1 MPLDTLIF
9 DPSPCGFPK
18 PRVPLLPTGFD
29 GVSLSSVEPWVPAES
44 FCHFARGRY
53 ALREAYRLSGIG
65 PGSALLAPS
74 YHCRTMLDPALALGG
89 DVFLYPLS
97 PDLAPDLAALDT
109 LADQSP
115 APVRAL
121 LATHF
126 FGIPQDFSAL
136 AVWCAGRGITLIED
150 ASHALFNEHHR
161 PTGIGGLGE
170 FVVSSPYKFLPS
182 PDGGLLYA
190 RDAGCLKNLSMRA
203 PSLLDELRGIHF
215 AWSRAA
221 ERRRNR
227 FALNPARLDTEFAA
241 IAAGQYR
248 PAIERRE
255 RAGTSADYR
264 PDHEGY
270 SSLRFS
276 RMLYRHPDIAT
287 ITRRR
292 REHYRHWTAATMNLP
307 YCRPLYPE
315 LPEAC
320 IPYMF
325 PLIIENPEPHFTRL
339 KQLGVPIFR
348 WDSIAVSGC
357 ATASDYRLHLLQLP
371 CHQSLTD
378 RDMDWMMAAITKV
391 GEEAASSGGG
401 PATGGGVATA
411 SGAETAQGK
420 WLEQQPDSIQIQ
432 SPAKG

>member
-9 DPSPCGFPK
+9 DPSACGFPR
-18 PRVPLLPTGFD
+18 PRVPLLPVGLD
-29 GVSLSSVEPWVPAES
+29 GVSFNTPAPWAPAG
-44 FCHFARGRY
+44 HFRHFSRGRY

-89 DVFLYPLS
+89 DVLLYPLRPDLS
-97 PDLAPDLAALDT
+97 PDLAALEALAGR
-109 LADQSP
+109 SP
-115 APVRAL
+115 APVRTL

-126 FGIPQDFSAL
+126 FGFPQDFSAL
-136 AVWCAGRGITLIED
+136 AAWCAGRGITLIED

-161 PTGIGGLGE
+161 PTGIGSLGE

-190 RDAGCLKNLSMRA
+190 RDAGCLKNLSTRA
-203 PSLLDELRGIHF
+203 PSLFNELRGIRF
-215 AWSRAA
+215 AWSRAT

-227 FALNPARLDTEFAA
+227 IALDPARLDTEFAA
-241 IAAGQYR
+241 IAADQYR

-264 PDHEGY
+264 PDNEGY

-276 RMLYRHPDIAT
+276 RMFYRHPDIAT

-292 REHYRHWTAATMNLP
+292 RDLFRQWATVTMNLP

-325 PLIIENPEPHFTRL
+325 PLIIENPEPYFTRL

-371 CHQSLTD
+371 CHQSLTNL
-378 RDMDWMMAAITKV
+378 DMDWMTAAVRKV
-391 GEEAASSGGG
+391 GAGG
-401 PATGGGVATA
+401 TA
-411 SGAETAQGK
+411 LHPTC
-420 WLEQQPDSIQIQ
+420 P
-432 SPAKG
+432 

>member
-9 DPSPCGFPK
+9 DPSACGFPK
-18 PRVPLLPTGFD
+18 PRVPLLPAGFD
-29 GVSLSSVEPWVPAES
+29 GIALNTPQPWAPPD
-44 FCHFARGRY
+44 HFRHFSRGRY
-53 ALREAYRLSGIG
+53 ALREAYRLAGIG
-65 PGSALLAPS
+65 PGTALLAPA

-89 DVFLYPLS
+89 DVRLYPLHRDLS
-97 PDLAPDLAALDT
+97 PDLVALDA

-126 FGIPQDFSAL
+126 FGISQDFATL
-136 AVWCAGRGITLIED
+136 AAWCAGRNITLIED
-150 ASHALFNEHHR
+150 ASHAFLNEHHR

-190 RDAGCLKNLSMRA
+190 RDASLLKSLSTRV
-203 PSLLDELRGIHF
+203 PSLFSELSGMHF
-215 AWSRAA
+215 VWSRAA
-221 ERRRNR
+221 ERRRNQT
-227 FALNPARLDTEFAA
+227 ALDAARLDAECAA
-241 IAAGQYR
+241 IALLSAACGLDH
-248 PAIERRE
+248 RE
-255 RAGTSADYR
+255 LAGTSPDYR

-270 SSLRFS
+270 SSLRLS
-276 RMLYRHPDIAT
+276 RTLYRHPDIAT
-287 ITRRR
+287 IARRR

-357 ATASDYRLHLLQLP
+357 TTASDYRLHLLQLP

-391 GEEAASSGGG
+391 GAG
-401 PATGGGVATA
+401 
-411 SGAETAQGK
+411 ETARHPTC
-420 WLEQQPDSIQIQ
+420 L
-432 SPAKG
+432 

>member
-9 DPSPCGFPK
+9 DPSACGFPK
-18 PRVPLLPTGFD
+18 PRVPLLPIGLD
-29 GVSLSSVEPWVPAES
+29 GLSLAAGSRWAPPD
-44 FCHFARGRY
+44 HFRHFSRGRY
-53 ALREAYRLSGIG
+53 ALREAYRLAGIG
-65 PGSALLAPS
+65 PGSALLAPA

-89 DVFLYPLS
+89 DVRLYPLHRDLS
-97 PDLAPDLAALDT
+97 PDLVALDT
-109 LADQSP
+109 MADQTLT
-115 APVRAL
+115 PVKAL

-126 FGIPQDFSAL
+126 FGIPQDISSL
-136 AVWCAGRGITLIED
+136 AAWCARRGITLIED
-150 ASHALFNEHHR
+150 GSHAFFCEHHR
-161 PTGIGGLGE
+161 PAGIGDHGE

-182 PDGGLLYA
+182 PDGGLLYT
-190 RDAGCLKNLSMRA
+190 RDAGRLKSLSTRA
-203 PSLLDELRGIHF
+203 PSLFNELRGMQF

-221 ERRRNR
+221 ERRHNQT
-227 FALNPARLDTEFAA
+227 ALNTDRLDAEYAA
-241 IAAGQYR
+241 IALL
-248 PAIERRE
+248 PAACGLDHRE
-255 RAGTSADYR
+255 LAGTSPDYR

-270 SSLRFS
+270 SSLRLS

-287 ITRRR
+287 IARRR
-292 REHYRHWTAATMNLP
+292 RDLFRQWATVTMNLP

-315 LPEAC
+315 LPVAC

-325 PLIIENPEPHFTRL
+325 PLIIENPEPHFIRL

-357 ATASDYRLHLLQLP
+357 ATASDYRLRLLQLP

-378 RDMDWMMAAITKV
+378 RDMDWMIAAITKL

-411 SGAETAQGK
+411 SGAETA
-420 WLEQQPDSIQIQ
+420 LSNR
-432 SPAKG
+432 